1 MSAVI
6 IGWGEPLVEVRTGRL
21 PKAMVLD
28 APNKSGNLDCAVHN
42 LVGDGSVGFSGDI
55 LNATNA
61 AKHILAGDDT
71 WNKTALVTAVGDDNC
86 ACSRQ
91 FIEWLGQHGIGSD
104 SVQRVNHGHM
114 GAYFEAYRDEL
125 GSFPYARSGA
135 AFESLTERQVT
146 DAIGRHGLDSVGLI
160 VTGITHARTR
170 DRYRVADVL
179 KRAKLQGAITFYAVN
194 FRMLLWG
201 ERDYESKQNARV
213 SFKAIAPYIDFCS
226 LGQEEAEILLGQGLG
241 DTIQAKQHAAESVLK
256 LGVRRGVALTGYPEA
271 LMAFWTNER
280 VHLIGRTVQ
289 ETDLTGV
296 NTTGAGDNFTGA
308 FAALYLISNNVAVS
322 FEEACRI
329 AEMSTTVEGG
339 IYHLPPSEIGTILSR
354 VHSKE

>member
-1 MSAVI
+1 MPSVI

-28 APNKSGNLDCAVHN
+28 ASNKPGNLDRAVHD
-42 LVGDGSVGFSGDI
+42 LIGDGSVGFSGDI

-61 AKHILAGDDT
+61 ARHILAGDDT
-71 WNKTALVTAVGDDNC
+71 RNQTVLVTAVGDDNC
-86 ACSRQ
+86 TCSRQ
-91 FIEWLGQHGIGSD
+91 FIEWLDRHRIGSE
-104 SVQRVNHGHM
+104 SVPRVSHGHM

-146 DAIGRHGLDSVGLI
+146 DAIRRQESNCVGLI
-160 VTGITHARTR
+160 VTGITHARTKG
-170 DRYRVADVL
+170 RYRIVDVL
-179 KRAKLQGAITFYAVN
+179 KRAKLQRVVTFYAVN
-194 FRMLLWG
+194 FRMLLWRTQDC
-201 ERDYESKQNARV
+201 EPKQNARV
-213 SFKAIAPYIDFCS
+213 SFEAIAPYIDFCS
-226 LGQEEAEILLGQGLG
+226 LGQEEAEILLGQELG

-271 LMAFWTNER
+271 HMAFWTNER
-280 VHLIGRTVQ
+280 VRLISRTVQ
-289 ETDLTGV
+289 ETELTGV

-308 FAALYLISNNVAVS
+308 FAALYLISKDVPVL

-329 AEMSTTVEGG
+329 AEMSTAVKGG
-339 IYHLPPSEIGTILSR
+339 IYHPPASEIGAILSR
-354 VHSKE
+354 VHCKG

>member
-1 MSAVI
+1 MPSVI
-6 IGWGEPLVEVRTGRL
+6 IGWGEPLVEVRTRHL

-28 APNKSGNLDCAVHN
+28 APNKPGNLDRAAHD
-42 LVGDGSVGFSGDI
+42 LIGDGSVGFSGDI

-61 AKHILAGDDT
+61 AKHILEGDDT
-71 WNKTALVTAVGDDNC
+71 RNKTALVTAVGDDNC

-146 DAIGRHGLDSVGLI
+146 DAIGRHESNLVGLI
-160 VTGITHARTR
+160 LTGITHARLKGQ
-170 DRYRVADVL
+170 YSIVDVL
-179 KRAKLQGAITFYAVN
+179 KNVKRQGFVVFYAVN
-194 FRMLLWG
+194 FRKFLWG
-201 ERDYESKQNARV
+201 TQDGESKQNARV
-213 SFKAIAPYIDFCS
+213 SFEAIAPYIDFCS

-271 LMAFWTNER
+271 HMAFWTNEQVR
-280 VHLIGRTVQ
+280 LISRTVQ

-308 FAALYLISNNVAVS
+308 FAALYLISKDVPLS

-329 AEMSTTVEGG
+329 AEMSTAVEGG
-339 IYHLPPSEIGTILSR
+339 IYHPPASEIGAILSR
-354 VHSKE
+354 VHCKG